1 MPAILILGYGST
13 LRSDDA
19 IGVHA
24 AHALQEF
31 YCDQAGVRVLA
42 TSQLTL
48 ELAEDVSQA
57 QFVLFIDAAEGWP
70 PGEIIRESLA
80 PDGETIRLTHRCTPR
95 ALLTA
100 ARLLYGRAPSALSLT
115 MTGSSFAVGMGLSG
129 EIQSRLP
136 DLLEEA
142 KKIVSNWR
150 LDLRMRKLQLGLP
163 GELLRH

>member
-1 MPAILILGYGST
+1 MSGILILGYGST

-19 IGVHA
+19 IGIHA
-24 AHALQEF
+24 ALALQEL

-42 TSQLTL
+42 TTQLTL

-80 PDGETIRLTHRCTPR
+80 PEREAVRLSHRCTPR
-95 ALLTA
+95 ALLAA
-100 ARLLYGRAPSALSLT
+100 ARQLYDRAPSAMSLT
-115 MTGSSFAVGMGLSG
+115 MAGASFAVGMGLSR
-129 EIQSRLP
+129 EIQSKLP

-142 KKIVSNWR
+142 KRIVLNWR
-150 LDLRMRKLQLGLP
+150 LDLRMRKLQP
-163 GELLRH
+163 DPQSELLKH

>member
-1 MPAILILGYGST
+1 MPGILILGYGST

-19 IGVHA
+19 LGVHA

-57 QFVLFIDAAEGWP
+57 QFVLFIDAAEGRP
-70 PGEIIRESLA
+70 PGDISQECLA
-80 PDGETIRLTHRCTPR
+80 PEEENIRFTHRCTPR
-95 ALLTA
+95 LLLKA
-100 ARLLYGRAPSALSLT
+100 ARQLYGRAPSAMSLT
-115 MTGSSFAVGMGLSG
+115 MAGASFAIGMGLSR

-136 DLLEEA
+136 HLLEEA
-142 KKIVSNWR
+142 KAIVSNWR
-150 LDLRMRKLQLGLP
+150 LDLRMNKLQTRP
-163 GELLRH
+163 ETELLPH